1 MARREPELT
10 PELILN
16 AYTQGIFP
24 MAETRDD
31 PGIFWVEP
39 KLRGVL
45 PLDGFH
51 ISRSLKR
58 RILSEHFSL
67 TIDTNFS
74 DVVRGCA
81 DREETWISTRIE
93 DIYQELF
100 HQGFAH
106 SIEVWEGQTMAG
118 GVYGI
123 AINGAFFGE
132 SMFSTRTDASKVALA
147 FLTKHLLNNGFTLFD
162 TQFLTDHLASLG
174 GTEIS
179 KEEYQ
184 SRLQKALLVSANF
197 NEGRLPNAQDVVQR
211 NSQIS

>member
-1 MARREPELT
+1 MDGRRQPSLVPVVQLAQGVHEPS
-10 PELILN
+10 
-16 AYTQGIFP
+16 QG
-24 MAETRDD
+24 
-31 PGIFWVEP
+31 
-39 KLRGVL
+39 RGVL

-58 RILSEHFSL
+58 RILSECFRL
-67 TIDTNFS
+67 TLDTNFS
-74 DVVRGCA
+74 GVVRGCA

-106 SIEVWEGQTMAG
+106 SIEVWEGQTLAG

-162 TQFLTDHLASLG
+162 TQFQTDHLASLG

-184 SRLQKALLVSANF
+184 SRLQKALLVPANF
-197 NEGRLPNAQDVVQR
+197 NEGRLPNAQDVV
-211 NSQIS
+211 